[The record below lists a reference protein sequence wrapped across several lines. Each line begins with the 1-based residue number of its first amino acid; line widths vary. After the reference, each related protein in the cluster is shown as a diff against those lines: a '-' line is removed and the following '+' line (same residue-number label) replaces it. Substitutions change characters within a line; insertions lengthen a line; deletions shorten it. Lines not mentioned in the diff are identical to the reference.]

1 MHPSNNMRN
10 AVALAYQAGTG
21 APKVVATGKGMM
33 ADQIIAKAK
42 ESGVY
47 VHQSRELVALLM
59 DVELDQSIPPNLYRS
74 VAELLAWLYK
84 IDAALPP
91 SQKPVPAKKP

>member
-1 MHPSNNMRN
+1 MDPSKNMRN
-10 AVALAYQAGTG
+10 AVALAYQTGTG

-42 ESGVY
+42 ENGVY

-91 SQKPVPAKKP
+91 SRKPAPPKKR